1 MRVASTAVSIVPW
14 PDIMTT
20 GMVSCPLAAHSLSSV
35 IPSVSGIQ
43 MSSRTRSGRA
53 RSRSRRASPALSATI
68 TWCPSSARIS
78 DSSSRIPTSSSTT
91 RICAISLRRFRQG
104 QQYAHRRAAA
114 GPILDRHAA
123 VVLIDDLLYDRQPE
137 PSAAGL
143 GGDVGLEDARHQLL
157 GKAGPVVRHRK
168 LRAISGQL
176 GAHLDRRAGAG
187 LPDVLQRILRIL
199 DEIVDHLADLR

>member
-1 MRVASTAVSIVPW
+1 
-14 PDIMTT
+14 MTT

-114 GPILDRHAA
+114 GPILDRDRKSTRLNSSHLVISYA
-123 VVLIDDLLYDRQPE
+123 VFCLKKKKKKITHHHPRVEAPHPPPSTRSRSRAHDPPE
-137 PSAAGL
+137 PPGIGAHSVDQREHSL
-143 GGDVGLEDARHQLL
+143 GIEG
-157 GKAGPVVRHRK
+157 
-168 LRAISGQL
+168 S
-176 GAHLDRRAGAG
+176 GAHL
-187 LPDVLQRILRIL
+187 P
-199 DEIVDHLADLR
+199 HL

>member
-1 MRVASTAVSIVPW
+1 
-14 PDIMTT
+14 MTT
-20 GMVSCPLAAHSLSSV
+20 GMVSCPLAAHSLSKV
-35 IPSVSGIQ
+35 MPSVSGIQ

-68 TWCPSSARIS
+68 TWCPSSDRIS

-123 VVLIDDLLYDRQPE
+123 VVLIDVLLYARTPE
-137 PSAAGL
+137 ASAAGL
-143 GGDVGLEDARHQLL
+143 GCDVGLDYARHQVLWIDYH
-157 GKAGPVVRHRK
+157 VVR
-168 LRAISGQL
+168 L
-176 GAHLDRRAGAG
+176 
-187 LPDVLQRILRIL
+187 
-199 DEIVDHLADLR
+199 

>member
-1 MRVASTAVSIVPW
+1 
-14 PDIMTT
+14 MTT

-35 IPSVSGIQ
+35 MPSESGIQ

-53 RSRSRRASPALSATI
+53 RSRSRRAAPALSATI

-137 PSAAGL
+137 ASAAGL

-157 GKAGPVVRHRK
+157 WKAGPVVRHRK
-168 LRAISGQL
+168 LHAIAGQL
-176 GAHLDRRAGAG
+176 GAHFDRRAGAR
-187 LPDVLQRILRIL
+187 LPPRLQGIPRSLY
-199 DEIVDHLADLR
+199 EM